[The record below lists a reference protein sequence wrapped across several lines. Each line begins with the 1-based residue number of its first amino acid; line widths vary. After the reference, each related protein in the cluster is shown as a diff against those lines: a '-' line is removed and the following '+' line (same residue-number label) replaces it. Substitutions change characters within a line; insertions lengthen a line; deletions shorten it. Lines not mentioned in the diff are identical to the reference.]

1 MSFTS
6 LFKTTRP
13 APIHQ
18 QAVHENS
25 YFEALFQSHLDAYI
39 IYNKESKIITDCN
52 RRVKQM
58 FELPEGVCFNEL
70 FISQVM
76 MRHLD
81 EGSPNTEILMNDIP
95 DEWFGEASFLTHT
108 RYPFFAHI
116 KTTALNKGD
125 TPYQIISIRDITE
138 IKQAEAQLRKSKAEV
153 DEASKAKARFLSSI
167 SHELRTPLNGILG
180 TANLILADKT
190 LQEGI
195 KKHLCVLRFSSEH
208 MLGIIND
215 ILDFSKIDAGKQE
228 LNKHDFNLKECLDN
242 IAASFYSQFENKKL
256 QLKTTFHPRLDKAV
270 ISSDKIK
277 LNQVITNLISNAL
290 KFTHSG
296 CVNLSADITAA
307 DDELLTV
314 LFAVED
320 TGIGIPKDKQE
331 AMFDPFIQVHGAD
344 LQRTYGGTGLGLTIS
359 DKLVQAFGGK
369 IQVESEPGKG
379 TRFYF
384 TIKFPLAVNN
394 SVALQDFTV
403 AEKPVDI
410 RGVRILVVEDN
421 EINAS
426 ILKGFLDKWGIRVM
440 EATHGIQ
447 ALELLKYQKFDL
459 ILLDLEMPEM
469 DGYTT
474 VKKIRE
480 QNITTPVMAFTAT
493 LLENMEAIIQD
504 AGFDDYILKPY
515 RPAEL
520 KKKIE
525 LYAPHRVFE
534 YA

>member
-1 MSFTS
+1 MSLAS
-6 LFKTTRP
+6 LFKTGKNAALP
-13 APIHQ
+13 SK
-18 QAVHENS
+18 VGNENS
-25 YFEALFQSHLDAYI
+25 YFEALFQSHLDAFI
-39 IYNKESKIITDCN
+39 IYNKETKIISDCN
-52 RRVKQM
+52 RRVRQM
-58 FELPEGVCFNEL
+58 FELPDGVCFNEL
-70 FISQVM
+70 FVSQVM
-76 MRHLD
+76 MRHLN

-116 KTTALNKGD
+116 KTTALKKGD
-125 TPYQIISIRDITE
+125 TAYQIISIRDITE
-138 IKQAEAQLRKSKAEV
+138 IKEAEAQLRKSKAEV
-153 DEASKAKARFLSSI
+153 EEAAKAKARFLSGI
-167 SHELRTPLNGILG
+167 SHELRTPLNGIIG

-190 LQEGI
+190 LQDGV
-195 KKHLCVLRFSSEH
+195 KKHLNVLRFSSEH

-228 LNKHDFNLKECLDN
+228 LNSHEFSLKECLDN
-242 IAASFYSQFENKKL
+242 IAGSFYTQFENKKIE
-256 QLKTTFHPRLDKAV
+256 LKTTFNANLAKV
-270 ISSDKIK
+270 VVNSDKIK

-290 KFTHSG
+290 KFTHTGS
-296 CVNLSADITAA
+296 VNLKADIKAA
-307 DDELLTV
+307 DDKSATV
-314 LFAVED
+314 LFEVED
-320 TGIGIPKDKQE
+320 TGIGIPKEKQE
-331 AMFDPFIQVHGAD
+331 SMFAPFVQVHGAD

-379 TRFYF
+379 TRFFF
-384 TIKFPLAVNN
+384 TLTFLLAVNTP
-394 SVALQDFTV
+394 VALQNFAV
-403 AEKPVDI
+403 PEKVKDI
-410 RGVRILVVEDN
+410 RGVRILMVEDN
-421 EINAS
+421 EINSA

-440 EATHGIQ
+440 EAAHGIQ
-447 ALELLKYQKFDL
+447 ALELLKYHTFDL
-459 ILLDLEMPEM
+459 VLLDLEMPEM

-493 LLENMEAIIQD
+493 LLENMESIIQE

-525 LYAPHRVFE
+525 KHAPHRVFE